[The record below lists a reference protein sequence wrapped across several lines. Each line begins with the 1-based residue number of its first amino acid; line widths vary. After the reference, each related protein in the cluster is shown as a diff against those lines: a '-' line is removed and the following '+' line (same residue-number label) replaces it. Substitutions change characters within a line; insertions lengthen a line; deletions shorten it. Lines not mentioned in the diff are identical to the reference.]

1 MYGCFGSPLKASRK
15 TKNPTDFYEKPP
27 TFHNSPQIFYCSHRR
42 KLFEANR
49 KNSEANCPDFEASKS
64 TVFVRKTD
72 KKRPGRS
79 VVLSRPFM
87 AQSYKNFLKSP
98 NPVVLLRRR
107 ILTFRP
113 ILAVILTNKTYM
125 AVRSASLAAFIF
137 PKELAKF
144 CAVGK
149 RFCLKSLV
157 KERYFVILHF
167 YLYTLEQVGA
177 CLPSFSAGWRWESAF
192 R

>member
-1 MYGCFGSPLKASRK
+1 
-15 TKNPTDFYEKPP
+15 
-27 TFHNSPQIFYCSHRR
+27 
-42 KLFEANR
+42 
-49 KNSEANCPDFEASKS
+49 
-64 TVFVRKTD
+64 
-72 KKRPGRS
+72 
-79 VVLSRPFM
+79 
-87 AQSYKNFLKSP
+87 
-98 NPVVLLRRR
+98 
-107 ILTFRP
+107 
-113 ILAVILTNKTYM
+113 M

-177 CLPSFSAGWRWESAF
+177 CMPFFFRRMEMGVSLPMKSFETKGTMCAASYT
-192 R
+192 